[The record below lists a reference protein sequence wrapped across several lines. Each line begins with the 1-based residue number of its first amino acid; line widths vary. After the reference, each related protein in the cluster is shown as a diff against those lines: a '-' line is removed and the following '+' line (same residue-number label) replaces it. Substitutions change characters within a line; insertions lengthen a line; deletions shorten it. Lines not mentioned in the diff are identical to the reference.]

1 MLDLEKLDLVY
12 SLILDFMVFLRNR
25 ISVKISEKIA

>member
-12 SLILDFMVFLRNR
+12 SLILDFMVFLRTR
-25 ISVKISEKIA
+25 ISVKIS

>member
-12 SLILDFMVFLRNR
+12 SLILDFMVFLRIR
-25 ISVKISEKIA
+25 ISVKI